1 MEGKSH
7 LRFARL
13 APFYDLGVRLCGLA
27 LGGERNVREKVLDLL
42 PLNKGDRVLEMG
54 CGTGTV
60 ALMVAHR
67 VGDKGETVGI
77 DPSPEMLA
85 RARTKLAAARL
96 PQVTF
101 LEAGGD
107 RLPFPTGH
115 FDAVIFF
122 LVLHEMVHADRLASL
137 REALRLLRPGGHV
150 VVGELRRPESVAGR
164 IILRALLTV
173 EEEEARDFLD
183 RGGLAA
189 ILTEGAGTR
198 LREVK
203 NVVFAGGLGQG
214 VLLRLEE

>member
-13 APFYDLGVRLCGLA
+13 APFYDLGVRLCGLM
-27 LGGERNVREKVLDLL
+27 LGGERRVREKVLDLL
-42 PLNKGDRVLEMG
+42 PLHKSDRVLEMG

-60 ALMVAHR
+60 TLMVAQR
-67 VGDKGETVGI
+67 TERDCETVGI

-85 RARTKLAAARL
+85 RARAKLAAAPIPR
-96 PQVTF
+96 VTF

-107 RLPFPTGH
+107 RLPFPAGH

-122 LVLHEMVHADRLASL
+122 LALHEMVHADRLASV
-137 REALRLLRPGGHV
+137 REALRLLKPGGHV

-164 IILRALLTV
+164 LVLRGLLMV

-183 RGGLAA
+183 RGLAA
-189 ILTEGAGTR
+189 VLEEGAGKR

-203 NVVFAGGLGQG
+203 SVVFAGGLGQG
-214 VLLRLEE
+214 VLLRHGE